1 MFGRAFSGESLFM
14 NRYVAEKPGFLSI
27 GAHAPGEIRKITI
40 TPEKSI
46 VVQKGSFL
54 AKDESVDLSIF
65 FQKKLGSGFFGGEG
79 FIMSKLSGNGDVL
92 IEIDGGVVEYDLAPG
107 ERMTI
112 DTGYLVMMDDTCSI
126 DVEMVKGMTNILF
139 GGEGLFN
146 TVVTGPG
153 KIMIQTQPM
162 VQFVSTIA
170 QMMAAR
176 GQK

>member
-1 MFGRAFSGESLFM
+1 
-14 NRYVAEKPGFLSI
+14 
-27 GAHAPGEIRKITI
+27 
-40 TPEKSI
+40 
-46 VVQKGSFL
+46 
-54 AKDESVDLSIF
+54 
-65 FQKKLGSGFFGGEG
+65 
-79 FIMSKLSGNGDVL
+79 MSRLSGNGDVL